1 MKNVFKLMFVLM
13 MSSTVMF
20 TSCSQDNSRQVEEA
34 SLESKIANDAD
45 LKDAI
50 NGLVSLAELRANDAS
65 QEAQN
70 AVVVG
75 IGVSLVKMYERHP
88 ELGQLSQEEANA
100 LFSRVIS
107 NNHELM
113 DLVAGLDGAAFKA
126 CPLKDLCGLAV
137 TIGNLFLRP
146 VVCDAIVGAIT
157 IPIIGPLVCNVAML
171 LITGLLN
178 GVCDALPC

>member
-1 MKNVFKLMFVLM
+1 MKNVFKLMFVLL

-65 QEAQN
+65 QEAQD
-70 AVVVG
+70 AVVGEIG
-75 IGVSLVKMYERHP
+75 ISLVKMYERYP

-107 NNHELM
+107 NNEVLM

-157 IPIIGPLVCNVAML
+157 IPIVGPALCNIAML

-178 GVCDALPC
+178 GICDALPC